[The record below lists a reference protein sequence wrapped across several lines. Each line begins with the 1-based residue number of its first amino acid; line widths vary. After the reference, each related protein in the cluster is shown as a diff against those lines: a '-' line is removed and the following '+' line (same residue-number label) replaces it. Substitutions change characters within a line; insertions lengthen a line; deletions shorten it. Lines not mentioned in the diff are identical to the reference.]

1 MWRWTGTAM
10 DFCGEEFSCIFGSPL
25 ENSAMNTETDDL
37 AEYLASGQEKRKRG
51 RPTIQDNF
59 LLDSRNYWRSF
70 FEQCWP
76 EVGWPLLCIRKRRSS
91 TIEDIRKAFEIVK
104 GKPHCDSAEVFLRGS
119 PIQTTRKE
127 LLSNRIR
134 SNNLHYE
141 IQRLQSERPKLQ
153 LACTEAEN
161 ALKEANAEDKERIQ
175 AEVNRRRE
183 GLRQLE
189 ESLSRAGS
197 EIAELDKTVRGQEVH
212 WYCSQLIDFLHY
224 RRIARNASP
233 RYGLN
238 PLNLA
243 NSLAG
248 LDQMG
253 WRQSHRRCSK
263 MREDSFRQ
271 LPYSVFLLISWIWER
286 RSRKFREAPVD
297 FFRMQFLNP
306 PKKKG
311 DSPRDM
317 LCEKWRDLRMAIE
330 ESWNPKHPSAF
341 IPYAITS
348 AFFGNLYRMKSPV
361 DRVLEGQERLISP

>member
-1 MWRWTGTAM
+1 M
-10 DFCGEEFSCIFGSPL
+10 DFYGEEFSDIFGSPL
-25 ENSAMNTETDDL
+25 ENSAMNSETDDL
-37 AEYLASGQEKRKRG
+37 TEYLASGQQKRKRG

-59 LLDSRNYWRSF
+59 LLESRNYWRSF

-91 TIEDIRKAFEIVK
+91 GIEDVRKAFEIVR

-127 LLSNRIR
+127 LLNNRIR
-134 SNNLHYE
+134 SNKLHYE
-141 IQRLQSERPKLQ
+141 IQRLQSERPQLQ

-161 ALKEANAEDKERIQ
+161 ALKDAGAEDRERIQ
-175 AEVNRRRE
+175 VEVTRRRE

-189 ESLSRAGS
+189 ENLSKAES
-197 EIAELDKTVRGQEVH
+197 EIVELDKTVRGQEVY

-224 RRIARNASP
+224 RRIARSASA
-233 RYGLN
+233 RYALK

-253 WRQSHRRCSK
+253 WRQSHRRCSA
-263 MREDSFRQ
+263 MREESFVQ
-271 LPYSVFLLISWIWER
+271 LPYRIFLTISRIWKR
-286 RSRKFREAPVD
+286 RAKGFHKAPVD
-297 FFRMQFLNP
+297 FFRAGLLRL
-306 PKKKG
+306 PKK
-311 DSPRDM
+311 DSEGRDF
-317 LCEKWRDLRMAIE
+317 LCEKWRDFRMAIE
-330 ESWNPKHPSAF
+330 GSWNPKHPSAF

-348 AFFGNLYRMKSPV
+348 AFFRNLYRMKSSV